1 MSGKLRRNQK
11 EALRPMPMIT
21 RLARSCVSR
30 ARDAF
35 DQTRRNADALRAD
48 RSGNVAIIFA
58 IAIIPVFGAVAT
70 AVDYSRA
77 NSARTAMQV
86 ALDASA
92 LMVAKEAANLA
103 NGQVQTKATSYFN
116 SQFNRPDVN
125 NLNLTFSMVSNGP
138 GDFTVVA
145 EATGAIDTSIAQVIG
160 KKTMDI
166 RATAQVRWG
175 FKALELALALDNT
188 GSMAQKNK
196 ITELKAAVKLLFSIL
211 KTNSKVPGDTKIAVI
226 PFNTVVN
233 VGTDYVDATWMSF
246 DATVT
251 KANWNGCVADR
262 DQPNDVKDATPS
274 GAATLFPAAQCTTL
288 AKALPLTD
296 NWDALNAM
304 VDTMTP
310 AGNTNV
316 TIGMAWGWHAL
327 TQKEPFTQAQPVK
340 PDVEKV
346 MILLTDGLNT
356 ANRFTTVPSQIDA
369 RTAAVCDNI
378 KKANIKL
385 YTVRVIEGNLA
396 LLQGCASAANMFFD
410 VQVASDLKA
419 VFTSI
424 AASLS
429 GARLS
434 K

>member
-1 MSGKLRRNQK
+1 MSY
-11 EALRPMPMIT
+11 
-21 RLARSCVSR
+21 ARSCITWARRALER
-30 ARDAF
+30 ARREA
-35 DQTRRNADALRAD
+35 TAMRSD

-58 IAIIPVFGAVAT
+58 IAVIPIFGAVAT

-77 NSARTAMQV
+77 NSARTAMQA

-103 NGQVQTKATSYFN
+103 NGQVQTKAKAYFN

-125 NLNLTFSMVSNGP
+125 NLNLSFSMVANGP
-138 GDFTVVA
+138 GDFTVLA

-160 KKTMDI
+160 KKTIDI

-196 ITELKAAVKLLFSIL
+196 ITELKSAVKLLFSIL

-233 VGTDYVDATWMSF
+233 IGTDYVDSPWMSF

-251 KANWNGCVADR
+251 KSNWNGCVADR
-262 DQPNDVKDATPS
+262 DQPNDVKDTTPNGS
-274 GAATLFPAAQCTTL
+274 ASSTFPAAQCGTL
-288 AKALPLTD
+288 AKALPLTGD
-296 NWDALNAM
+296 WDALNAM

-310 AGNTNV
+310 NGNTNV

-327 TQKEPFTQAQPVK
+327 TQNEPFTQGQAVK
-340 PDVEKV
+340 PDVDKV
-346 MILLTDGLNT
+346 LILLTDGLNT

-378 KKANIKL
+378 KKAKIRL
-385 YTVRVIEGNLA
+385 YTVRVIEGNQA
-396 LLQGCASAANMFFD
+396 LLQGCATADNMFYD
-410 VQVASDLKA
+410 VQVASQLKD